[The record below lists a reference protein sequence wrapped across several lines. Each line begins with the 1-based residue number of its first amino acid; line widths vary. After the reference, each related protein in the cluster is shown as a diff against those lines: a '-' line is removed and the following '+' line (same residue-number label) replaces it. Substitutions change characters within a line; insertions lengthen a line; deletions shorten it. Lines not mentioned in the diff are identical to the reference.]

1 MFISRVT
8 SAQGEEMFTF
18 NPYKILGVEEGAEMG
33 DVKKAYR
40 RLSLQ
45 YHVSAKRSNAMRG
58 SLSVP
63 PPPRAA

>member
-1 MFISRVT
+1 
-8 SAQGEEMFTF
+8 MFTF